1 MKQLFE
7 EITRAQEEPLEGTR
21 AAAGYT
27 HSHHHGHHALF
38 DFAALRSLLLCVRD
52 LTLDMDKSLRRDLGL
67 PWTGPEVAGAGRLR
81 NSDDLHI
88 GKSPRSSRDKDRERD
103 RRDRNR
109 DRDRDLFRDMDGHRD
124 RDRDRDKR
132 DRYKERDP
140 SNRGRRSEP
149 LEGDLDLLT
158 DQDWDYDPVPAYDGP
173 PPSSLGTFGNR
184 NSSANS
190 RPTTAS
196 SHFSSTERRSNRNH
210 VGQHWDDAGA
220 MSAASSA
227 TSASSAPSSSASL
240 TASRSAEN
248 SNKQQML
255 RQQIIKIS
263 SRQQESKEAYDKHA
277 GYVCIYVNP
286 NPNLWRMDFKVI
298 MYSFH
303 ADGWTIS

>member
-1 MKQLFE
+1 MMQLFE

-88 GKSPRSSRDKDRERD
+88 GKSPRSSRDKDRERE

-140 SNRGRRSEP
+140 SNRGRRNEP

-190 RPTTAS
+190 RPTTVS
-196 SHFSSTERRSNRNH
+196 SLFSSTERRSNRNH

-220 MSAASSA
+220 MSAASS
-227 TSASSAPSSSASL
+227 SASSAPSSSASL

-277 GYVCIYVNP
+277 GYVCIDANP
-286 NPNLWRMDFKVI
+286 NPNPTLWRMDFKLI

-303 ADGWTIS
+303 TDGWTIS